1 MEGKALGKVIVT
13 AALTGAGNT
22 PSMSP
27 YLPIAP
33 KQIADEA
40 VRAYEA
46 GGAIA
51 HIHVRN
57 PETGQPSADTEIFR
71 EVASKVKSKCNI
83 ILCFT
88 TGGSPEMTTADRA
101 RVVTTLKPE
110 LATFNAGSLNFGMFP
125 LAEGIKEFKFP
136 WEKEFLDWTEGG
148 IFQNTFKTL
157 REYGQFFAEANTK
170 PELEVYDAGM
180 INNLAFLVQ
189 RGHLKKPLHIQFVL
203 GVLGG
208 MPASVGNLDF
218 LYSSAREALGEFTWS
233 TCAVSRFQFPM
244 CTVAAIMGGHARVG
258 MEDNLYVSKGVLAKS
273 NGELVEK
280 MVRILREL
288 GHEPATPDEAR
299 EILKLKGQD
308 KVNF

>member
-1 MEGKALGKVIVT
+1 MAKVIVT

-27 YLPIAP
+27 YLPITP
-33 KQIADEA
+33 QQLADEA
-40 VRAYEA
+40 VRVYEA

-57 PETGQPSADTEIFR
+57 PETGQPTADTEVFR
-71 EVASKVKSKCNI
+71 EVATKVKSKCNI
-83 ILCFT
+83 VLCFT
-88 TGGSPEMTTADRA
+88 TGGSPEMTTAERA
-101 RVVTTLKPE
+101 RVVTALKPE

-136 WEKEFLDWTEGG
+136 WEKTFLEWTENG
-148 IFQNTFKTL
+148 IFPNTFKTL
-157 REYGQFFAEANTK
+157 REYSQLFAESETK

-189 RGHLKKPLHIQFVL
+189 RGYLKKPLHIQFVL

-208 MPASVGNLDF
+208 IPATVGNLNF
-218 LYSSAREALGEFTWS
+218 LYNSAREALGELTWS

-244 CTVAAIMGGHARVG
+244 CTVAMIMGGNCRVG
-258 MEDNLYVSKGVLAKS
+258 MEDNLYLSKGVLAKS
-273 NGELVEK
+273 NAEQVEK
-280 MVRILREL
+280 MIRIAREF
-288 GHEPATPDEAR
+288 GNEPATPDEAR
-299 EILKLKGQD
+299 KMLQLKGQD

>member
-1 MEGKALGKVIVT
+1 MAKVIVT
-13 AALTGAGNT
+13 CALTGAGNI

-27 YLPIAP
+27 YLPITP
-33 KQIADEA
+33 QQLADEA
-40 VRAYEA
+40 VRVYEA

-57 PETGQPSADTEIFR
+57 PETGQPSADTELFR
-71 EVASKVKSKCNI
+71 EVATKVKSKCNI

-101 RVVTTLKPE
+101 RVVTALKPE

-125 LAEGIKEFKFP
+125 LAEGFKEFKFP
-136 WEKEFLDWTEGG
+136 WEKAFLEWTENG
-148 IFQNTFKTL
+148 IFPNTFKTL
-157 REYGQFFAEANTK
+157 REYSQLFAEANTK
-170 PELEVYDAGM
+170 PELEIYDAGM
-180 INNLAFLVQ
+180 INNLAFLIQ

-208 MPASVGNLDF
+208 IPATVNNLSF
-218 LYSSAREALGEFTWS
+218 LYHSAREALGEFTWS

-244 CTVAAIMGGHARVG
+244 CTVAMIMGGNCRVG

-273 NGELVEK
+273 NAELVEK
-280 MVRILREL
+280 MVRIVREF
-288 GHEPATPDEAR
+288 GNEPATPDEAR